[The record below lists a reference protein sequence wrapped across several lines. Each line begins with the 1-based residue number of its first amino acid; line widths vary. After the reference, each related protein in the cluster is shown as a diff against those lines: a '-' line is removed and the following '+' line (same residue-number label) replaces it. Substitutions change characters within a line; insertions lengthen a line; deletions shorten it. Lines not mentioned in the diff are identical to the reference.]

1 MFFVERVIENRE
13 MAVEAAI
20 VRVMKSRKT
29 LEIAV
34 LIEEVSKLL
43 YQFSATKTVIFSFAS
58 KLIFCFFVV
67 ANKNENRSAHQ

>member
-1 MFFVERVIENRE
+1 MIENRE

-29 LEIAV
+29 LEITV

-43 YQFSATKTVIFSFAS
+43 YQFSATKTVIFSFALR
-58 KLIFCFFVV
+58 LIFFCFVFL
-67 ANKNENRSAHQ
+67 AYKNKDRRAH

>member
-1 MFFVERVIENRE
+1 MFFLERVIENRE

-29 LEIAV
+29 LEITV

-43 YQFSATKTVIFSFAS
+43 YQFSATKTVIFP
-58 KLIFCFFVV
+58 FCR
-67 ANKNENRSAHQ
+67 KK